1 VTTTLIVLCFVGIG
15 LGLLY
20 LAVDA
25 LSHINQRL
33 AELGR
38 LIEGIHQVRSGGGRG
53 ESVELRAP
61 GVQTLGV
68 DMLQA
73 HVSELRRQL
82 DELRMVVNSM
92 LAEQREAREEP
103 HPHG

>member
-1 VTTTLIVLCFVGIG
+1 VAEQALIGG
-15 LGLLY
+15 LTVAATFFAAYFGARLG
-20 LAVDA
+20 VRWV
-25 LSHINQRL
+25 QR
-33 AELGR
+33 R
-38 LIEGIHQVRSGGGRG
+38 PP
-53 ESVELRAP
+53 VELRAS

-92 LAEQREAREEP
+92 LVEQREAREEP
-103 HPHG
+103 HPRG